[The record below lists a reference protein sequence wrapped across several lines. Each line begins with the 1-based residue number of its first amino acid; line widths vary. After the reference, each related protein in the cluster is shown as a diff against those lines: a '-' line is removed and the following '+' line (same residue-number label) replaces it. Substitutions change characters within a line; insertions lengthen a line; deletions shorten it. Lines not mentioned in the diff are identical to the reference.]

1 MSVLMNCIAYA
12 CQVLVIVMVA
22 SVTLRLLRLRDPR
35 YRLGLLQGVLATCL
49 LLPWFE
55 PFVATNQG
63 SVSAWTLSAT
73 AAGTGSAIQHSSF
86 DWGFWLM
93 AILCAGAIVRLGL
106 VTTGLIRL
114 RNRRLSGRRVHGN
127 YDALAAR
134 LGVRA
139 EYLAVSDASGPA
151 TYGWMNPVVLLP
163 ERFVG
168 NEAIV
173 CHELIHIRRRDW
185 LFVLAEQVIRSVFWF
200 HPAIWWLVDQ
210 IQLAR
215 EQVVDR
221 EVVRVLG
228 ARESY
233 LEALLAVASSQ
244 AGMDWV
250 LSPAFLRKRFLRS
263 RIHLLTRHGGESR
276 KRLVASAAGLAM
288 LTALAVW
295 TGVRLMPLRAEAAPV
310 PSDRSATT
318 SAPPPSSTTTKDSP
332 KPIRVGGAKQEENL
346 IKKVMPKYPVE
357 AKKNHVQGKV
367 FLDVIINKEGR
378 VESTRLVSGPA
389 LLVQSAVDAVKQWEY
404 KPTLLNGEPVAVESE
419 VLVHY
424 TLTK

>member
-1 MSVLMNCIAYA
+1 MTVLINLIAYA
-12 CQVLVIVMVA
+12 CQVLAIVAVA
-22 SVTLRLLRLRDPR
+22 GVTLNLLRLRDPR

-55 PFVATNQG
+55 PFVVSEQG

-73 AAGTGSAIQHSSF
+73 AVGTSSAIRHSSF
-86 DWGFWLM
+86 DWGFCLL

-106 VTTGLIRL
+106 VTIGLIRL
-114 RNRRLSGRRVHGN
+114 RSRRLSGRRVHGD

-134 LGVRA
+134 LGVHA
-139 EYLAVSDASGPA
+139 EYLAVSDLAGPA
-151 TYGWMNPVVLLP
+151 TYGWLKPVVLLP
-163 ERFVG
+163 ERFAG

-173 CHELIHIRRRDW
+173 CHELVHIRRGDW
-185 LFVLAEQVIRSVFWF
+185 LFVLAEQIVRSVFWF

-221 EVVRVLG
+221 EAVGLLG
-228 ARESY
+228 AREPY
-233 LEALLAVASSQ
+233 LEALLAVASAQ
-244 AGMDWV
+244 IGMDWA

-263 RIHLLTRHGGESR
+263 RIHLLTRDGVESR
-276 KRLVASAAGLAM
+276 KRLLSAAAGLAM

-295 TGVRLMPLRAEAAPV
+295 TGARLMPLQAEAAPP
-310 PSDRSATT
+310 PSDNSATT
-318 SAPPPSSTTTKDSP
+318 SAPPPSSTATKDSP

-357 AKKNHVQGKV
+357 AKKKRVQGKV
-367 FLDVIINKEGR
+367 FLDVIISKEGR

-404 KPTLLNGEPVAVESE
+404 KPTLLNGKPVAVESE

-424 TLTK
+424 TLSK

>member
-1 MSVLMNCIAYA
+1 MTVLINLIAYG
-12 CQVLVIVMVA
+12 CQVLAIVAVA
-22 SVTLRLLRLRDPR
+22 GVTLNLLRLRHPR

-55 PFVATNQG
+55 PFVVSEQG

-73 AAGTGSAIQHSSF
+73 AVGTSSAIRHSSF
-86 DWGFWLM
+86 DWGFCLL
-93 AILCAGAIVRLGL
+93 AILCAGAMVRLGL
-106 VTTGLIRL
+106 VTIGLIRL
-114 RNRRLSGRRVHGN
+114 RSRRLSGRRVYGD

-134 LGVRA
+134 LGVHA
-139 EYLAVSDASGPA
+139 EYLAVSDLAGPA
-151 TYGWMNPVVLLP
+151 TYGWLKPVVLLP
-163 ERFVG
+163 ERFAG

-185 LFVLAEQVIRSVFWF
+185 LFVLIEQVIRSVFWF

-221 EVVRVLG
+221 EAVRLLG
-228 ARESY
+228 GRELY
-233 LEALLAVASSQ
+233 LEALLTVASAQ
-244 AGMDWV
+244 VGLDWMM
-250 LSPAFLRKRFLRS
+250 SPAFLRKRFLRS
-263 RIHLLTRHGGESR
+263 RIHLLTRDSVESR
-276 KRLVASAAGLAM
+276 KRLLSTAAGLAM

-295 TGVRLMPLRAEAAPV
+295 TGARLMPLQAEAAPA
-310 PSDRSATT
+310 PTDNSATT
-318 SAPPPSSTTTKDSP
+318 SAPPPSSTAKQDSP

-357 AKKNHVQGKV
+357 AKKKHVQGKV
-367 FLDVIINKEGR
+367 FLDVTISKEGR

-404 KPTLLNGEPVAVESE
+404 KPTLLNGKPVAVESE

-424 TLTK
+424 TLSK

>member
-1 MSVLMNCIAYA
+1 MNVLINCIAYA
-12 CQVLVIVMVA
+12 CQVLAIVAVA
-22 SVTLRLLRLRDPR
+22 GVTLKLLKLRDPR

-55 PFVATNQG
+55 PFVATEQG

-73 AAGTGSAIQHSSF
+73 AVSTSSAIQHSSF

-93 AILCAGAIVRLGL
+93 VVLCAGVIVRLGL
-106 VTTGLIRL
+106 VTIGLIRL
-114 RNRRLSGRRVHGN
+114 RSRRLSGRRVHGV
-127 YDALAAR
+127 YDALAGR

-139 EYLAVSDASGPA
+139 DYLAVSDVSGPA
-151 TYGWMNPVVLLP
+151 TYGWMKPVVLLP
-163 ERFVG
+163 ERFAG

-173 CHELIHIRRRDW
+173 CHELIHIRRGDW
-185 LFVLAEQVIRSVFWF
+185 LFVLAEQIVRSVFWF

-221 EVVRVLG
+221 EAVCLLG
-228 ARESY
+228 AREPY
-233 LEALLAVASSQ
+233 LEALLAVASAQ
-244 AGMDWV
+244 VGMDWM

-263 RIHLLTRHGGESR
+263 RIHLLTRDGAESR
-276 KRLVASAAGLAM
+276 KRLITTAAGLVM

-295 TGVRLMPLRAEAAPV
+295 TGARLMPLQAAAAPM
-310 PSDRSATT
+310 PSDSAATT
-318 SAPPPSSTTTKDSP
+318 KAPPPSSTTKQDSS
-332 KPIRVGGAKQEENL
+332 KTIRVGGAKQEENL

-357 AKKNHVQGKV
+357 AKKKHVQGKV
-367 FLDVIINKEGR
+367 ILDVIISKEGR

-404 KPTLLNGEPVAVESE
+404 KPTLLNGEPVAVESD
-419 VLVHY
+419 VLVNY
-424 TLTK
+424 TLSK